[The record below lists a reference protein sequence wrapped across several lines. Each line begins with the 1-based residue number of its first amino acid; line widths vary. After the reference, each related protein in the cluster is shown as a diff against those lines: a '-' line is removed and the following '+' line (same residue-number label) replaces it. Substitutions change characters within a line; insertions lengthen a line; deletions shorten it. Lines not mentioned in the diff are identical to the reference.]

1 MGSSGSSMRVD
12 KKPGSSAGAGAGLGV
27 GAGLGAGAGADAS
40 AAGADAAGSA
50 ATAVS
55 AGVLAAASGAEA
67 GAAGAAGVV
76 GVAGTA
82 GVCTATPAGAL
93 AAPAAAGAAL
103 LPAAA
108 DAALSLF
115 RSVMFLDNS
124 AIRVA
129 ASLACLS
136 LATCSSAAFW
146 PLTEPLDR
154 VSLSGAAVAGFLSS
168 TRVWT
173 LPEAERWAAA
183 TSVEGAAPASLRRKS
198 LKSRAWAARI
208 CRASGAGVDCAAAWS
223 GICSTAPALRRLTLP
238 WMNASGL
245 ARIMATSIWS
255 SDTPAGL
262 YALARRPA
270 VSPACTV
277 TPSAGAG
284 RGGAARGAAGAAA
297 GSLARAV
304 AAGRVAGTWGAAG
317 AEIWG
322 AAVTA
327 GAARRMLGGS
337 NSMV

>member
-12 KKPGSSAGAGAGLGV
+12 RKPGSSTGAGAGLGV

-55 AGVLAAASGAEA
+55 AGVLAATSGAEAGAEA
-67 GAAGAAGVV
+67 GAAGAAGAV

-146 PLTEPLDR
+146 PLTEPLDS

-183 TSVEGAAPASLRRKS
+183 TSVDGAAPASLRRKS

-223 GICSTAPALRRLTLP
+223 GICSTAPARRRFTLP
-238 WMNASGL
+238 
-245 ARIMATSIWS
+245 
-255 SDTPAGL
+255 
-262 YALARRPA
+262 
-270 VSPACTV
+270 
-277 TPSAGAG
+277 
-284 RGGAARGAAGAAA
+284 
-297 GSLARAV
+297 
-304 AAGRVAGTWGAAG
+304 
-317 AEIWG
+317 
-322 AAVTA
+322 
-327 GAARRMLGGS
+327 
-337 NSMV
+337 

>member
-1 MGSSGSSMRVD
+1 
-12 KKPGSSAGAGAGLGV
+12 
-27 GAGLGAGAGADAS
+27 
-40 AAGADAAGSA
+40 
-50 ATAVS
+50 
-55 AGVLAAASGAEA
+55 
-67 GAAGAAGVV
+67 
-76 GVAGTA
+76 
-82 GVCTATPAGAL
+82 
-93 AAPAAAGAAL
+93 
-103 LPAAA
+103 
-108 DAALSLF
+108 
-115 RSVMFLDNS
+115 MFLDNS

-146 PLTEPLDR
+146 PLTEPLDS

-183 TSVEGAAPASLRRKS
+183 TSVDGAAPASLRRKS